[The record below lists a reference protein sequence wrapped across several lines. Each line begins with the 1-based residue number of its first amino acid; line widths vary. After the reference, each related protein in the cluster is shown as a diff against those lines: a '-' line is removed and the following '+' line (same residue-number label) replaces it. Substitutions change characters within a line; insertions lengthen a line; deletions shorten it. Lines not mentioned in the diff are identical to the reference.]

1 MSIIYVHG
9 VKVRSPE
16 HGLQLKK
23 PFLRWLGPRIAV
35 GAEAAEYIPV
45 FWGDAAASFRWDLK
59 SRPRTPFLRGGVGGF
74 PNVGE
79 LRSLNLDA
87 LPQPQPAVGNGPVL
101 GAGPVAGPV
110 AGPGLET
117 LEPERRADFLAD
129 MYLAMAPRAR
139 EADPL
144 VDAPELAGI
153 ADAASAV
160 AAEWDA
166 IVAGAA
172 DDDERIARLLHAIS
186 NRLAGQLL
194 AQGGFE
200 DWMEKAGEKFKR
212 AVNAPFDVFSTVAG
226 ELRPVAHEF
235 VANFL
240 GDVLI
245 YQNER
250 IGADGGPG
258 EIPRRVLDALARAQA
273 RKDQTGEPIIVVTH
287 SMGGQL
293 LYDAL
298 TYFAARDARLASLKI
313 DHWIS
318 CGAQVAFF
326 AELGLFLDQ
335 PATRSPQ
342 KLPVPPSVSRWT
354 NYYDINDLVG
364 FIMAPVFD
372 GVTDLSYDTGYG
384 LALAHTGFL
393 ARPSFFEAMAK
404 AVGKAP

>member
-23 PFLRWLGPRIAV
+23 PFLRWLGPKIAA
-35 GAEAAEYIPV
+35 GADAAEYIPV
-45 FWGDAAASFRWDLK
+45 FWGDAAARFRWSLK
-59 SRPRTPFLRGGVGGF
+59 SRPRTALLRGGAGGF

-79 LRSLNLDA
+79 LRSLDLDA
-87 LPQPQPAVGNGPVL
+87 LPARAAATGGPVL
-101 GAGPVAGPV
+101 GAGPAAAPV
-110 AGPGLET
+110 SGPGLEA
-117 LEPERRADFLAD
+117 LEVERRADFLAD
-129 MYLAMAPRAR
+129 LYLAMAPRAR
-139 EADPL
+139 EGDPL
-144 VDAPELAGI
+144 IDAPELAGI

-160 AAEWDA
+160 AIEWEA
-166 IVAGAA
+166 VVAGAA
-172 DDDERIARLLHAIS
+172 DDDERIARLLHAVS
-186 NRLAGQLL
+186 NRLAGRLL

-212 AVNAPFDVFSTVAG
+212 AFNAPFDVFSNVAG
-226 ELRPVAHEF
+226 ELRPMAHEF

-250 IGADGGPG
+250 IGADGGAG
-258 EIPRRVLDALARAQA
+258 EIPRRVLEALARAQA

-293 LYDAL
+293 VYDAL
-298 TYFAARDARLASLKI
+298 TYFASRDPRLANLKI

-326 AELGLFLDQ
+326 AELGLFLEQ
-335 PATRSPQ
+335 PDTKAPQ
-342 KLPVPPSVSRWT
+342 KLARPPNVSHWT
-354 NYYDINDLVG
+354 NYYDVNDLVG

-372 GVTDLSYDTGYG
+372 GVTDLAYDTGYG

-393 ARPSFFEAMAK
+393 ARPSFFGAMAK
-404 AVGKAP
+404 AIGSPP

>member
-9 VKVRSPE
+9 VKVRSAE

-35 GAEAAEYIPV
+35 GAAPAEYIPV
-45 FWGDAAASFRWDLK
+45 FWGDAAARFRWDLK
-59 SRPRTPFLRGGVGGF
+59 SRPRTAILRGGVGGF
-74 PNVGE
+74 PDVGE

-87 LPQPQPAVGNGPVL
+87 LPEPVAAAGGPVL
-101 GAGPVAGPV
+101 GAGPAAAPV

-117 LEPERRADFLAD
+117 LEVERRADFLAD
-129 MYLAMAPRAR
+129 LYLAMAPRAR
-139 EADPL
+139 EGDPL

-172 DDDERIARLLHAIS
+172 DDDERIARLLHATS
-186 NRLAGQLL
+186 NRLAGPLL

-212 AVNAPFDVFSTVAG
+212 AFNAPFDVFSTLAG

-250 IGADGGPG
+250 IGADRGPG
-258 EIPRRVLDALARAQA
+258 EIPRRVLEALARAQA
-273 RKDQTGEPIIVVTH
+273 RKEQTGEPIIVVTH

-293 LYDAL
+293 IYDAL
-298 TYFAARDARLASLKI
+298 TYFAARDPRLANLRI

-335 PATRSPQ
+335 PDTRAPQ
-342 KLPVPPSVSRWT
+342 KLAAPAQVSQWT

-364 FIMAPVFD
+364 FVMAPVFD
-372 GVTDLSYDTGYG
+372 GVTDLAYDTGYG

-404 AVGKAP
+404 ALGTPP